1 MSVDRKDMVAFQAAI
16 EAARNDVPEFMDKC
30 AIGEGVYARDQARKI
45 CTDDKI
51 VNNGDYRRNFKSGS
65 KALRA
70 GQSYKIDVYNNLD
83 YAKHLEYGFRGHFV
97 PGHWEGKSFVYQR
110 NDPAGGMYVKFH
122 RGHFTL
128 RRAIK
133 RTKDSQE
140 ARLRYKQEQF
150 FNDHGL
156 GK

>member
-1 MSVDRKDMVAFQAAI
+1 VSVDRKDMVAFQAAI